1 MKLPERGQLSVG
13 TELLV
18 ENRRQIEALQ
28 IVDLHSLIQLNPANL
43 ESDPPVPLPDKS
55 RFQPMLDGNAGFG
68 RIPGR

>member
-28 IVDLHSLIQLNPANL
+28 IFNLPSLIQLNPAL
-43 ESDPPVPLPDKS
+43 L
-55 RFQPMLDGNAGFG
+55 G
-68 RIPGR
+68 